1 MSDSP
6 KCPECDSEHTY
17 ESGHLN
23 VCSMCAHEWERGSSA
38 PGDDDSAVRD
48 ANGNVLKDGD
58 TVTVIRDLKVKNT
71 SLVLKVGTKVKKIR
85 LVEGDH
91 NIDCQV
97 EGIGPMSLKSKYVKK
112 V

>member
-6 KCPECDSEHTY
+6 KCPECASEHTY
-17 ESGHLN
+17 ESGQLN
-23 VCSMCAHEWERGSSA
+23 VCSLCAYEWERGSSA
-38 PGDDDSAVRD
+38 QNDDGSTVRD

-71 SLVLKVGTKVKKIR
+71 SLVLKVGTKVKNIR

-91 NIDCQV
+91 NIDCKV
-97 EGIGPMSLKSKYVKK
+97 ESIGPMTLKSKYVKK
-112 V
+112 A